1 MTTKLMIETRNLRV
15 DYGPVNAVNDVNLQI
30 PEGEIFGL
38 IGPNGAGKTSIIRVL
53 STLLEPTFGSVFI
66 GGKDIV
72 SNRENTQNILGY
84 MPDFAPVYASLK
96 VWEFLDLFAH
106 AYRVSNPK
114 QRVEEVIHLTKLHDH
129 REVLAGTLSRGWTQR
144 LVLAKTLLHN
154 PRVLLLDEP
163 AGGLDPGARIE
174 LRELLKKLSKQGTT
188 VLISSHIL
196 TELKD
201 FCTSIGMMRK
211 GQLVVSGRIEEVLAG
226 IETQRKFSVRFLPTN
241 IDVET
246 ILNSIGAHK
255 IKPGLANTIEFEFTH
270 SDEKVAALL
279 KRLIQENISVVSF
292 AEQKLDVEGLF
303 LKIDAEGGNNA

>member
-1 MTTKLMIETRNLRV
+1 MTINLMIETRNLRV
-15 DYGPVNAVNDVNLQI
+15 DYGPVNAVNNVNLQV

-66 GGKDIV
+66 GGKNIV
-72 SNRENTQNILGY
+72 EHRENTQNILGY
-84 MPDFAPVYASLK
+84 MPDFAPVYEALK

-106 AYRVSNPK
+106 AYRVPNPI
-114 QRVEEVIHLTKLHDH
+114 QRVEEVMQLTKLQDR

-154 PRVLLLDEP
+154 PKVLLLDEP

-174 LRELLKKLSKQGTT
+174 LRELLKTLSQQGTT
-188 VLISSHIL
+188 ILISSHIL

-211 GQLVVSGRIEEVLAG
+211 GELVVSGRIEDVLAG
-226 IETQRKFSVRFLPTN
+226 MKTQRKFSVRF
-241 IDVET
+241 V
-246 ILNSIGAHK
+246 
-255 IKPGLANTIEFEFTH
+255 
-270 SDEKVAALL
+270 
-279 KRLIQENISVVSF
+279 
-292 AEQKLDVEGLF
+292 LDMF
-303 LKIDAEGGNNA
+303 MTF